1 MIGFEGSRR
10 AERASSDRELLVFA
24 SMEKEE
30 SMEEEEGGRTFA
42 EAEEEDTVA
51 SLRFS
56 VCSTDSLQDVVSDL
70 ESARARELSLTLQN
84 ERLRSLVRQTSAERT
99 PPISPKQ
106 NANCD
111 VRILRV
117 GQEKVPSKPGKLVLD
132 VGLMTILPI
141 KASFSVAE
149 YVGYRVIDISGK
161 WRSDAK
167 PSVFLI

>member
-1 MIGFEGSRR
+1 MGGSRR

-42 EAEEEDTVA
+42 EAEEDDTVA

-56 VCSTDSLQDVVSDL
+56 VCSTDSLQNV
-70 ESARARELSLTLQN
+70 
-84 ERLRSLVRQTSAERT
+84 RLRSLVRQTSAERT

-117 GQEKVPSKPGKLVLD
+117 GQEKVPSKPGKLPRCLATVNNCVL
-132 VGLMTILPI
+132 
-141 KASFSVAE
+141 KALE
-149 YVGYRVIDISGK
+149 RVP
-161 WRSDAK
+161 
-167 PSVFLI
+167 PSS